1 MASPLNDPKLEA
13 LLDGS
18 HAQSDVCRTMTV
30 PFQGGFELT
39 VRV

>member
-1 MASPLNDPKLEA
+1 MAFSLNNPENRF
-13 LLDGS
+13 
-18 HAQSDVCRTMTV
+18 RTMTV